1 LQLTWKRQ
9 LTLTE
14 VFLEITIPVC
24 FLFVINWYTSLRGK
38 IQRFRDELNEEVE
51 NYYVRKEYIRNPHRI
66 YRRIIRIINKRIKK
80 DLIEQIICIV
90 SLENSGTI
98 SVVNG
103 STFVWSFKFANSD
116 ILSRLRAAKQLI
128 NEPLFVERKNKNNNA
143 IIYTKVE
150 NYEYSY
156 IFVTKESIPLYYL
169 LIGVFRIITPSLN
182 KISKI
187 LLNEKQMVELKNEE
201 TMRLSERSQYVNR
214 ANKTMHFIRNR
225 LGPLSNLLQ
234 LLDNVDKLNDD
245 KHGQFSEV
253 FFKEASRAKLEL
265 KNITDR
271 ATDMLEKSS
280 NPFVYSSLNKIKV
293 ERIYIILKNNLN
305 HFIPT
310 CKLKVVGD
318 FQNKKPYGILN
329 EEGFE
334 LFLSDWLN
342 NMAKYKITY
351 IECGFSLLKDMLII
365 TFINDHAQSSQTI
378 KKMISDFESD
388 ERNEIMKRTTHG
400 LFIIKSTL
408 EDMKIPFK
416 VKEIDN
422 NKIELSIE
430 IQTVSE

>member
-1 LQLTWKRQ
+1 
-9 LTLTE
+9 
-14 VFLEITIPVC
+14 
-24 FLFVINWYTSLRGK
+24 
-38 IQRFRDELNEEVE
+38 
-51 NYYVRKEYIRNPHRI
+51 
-66 YRRIIRIINKRIKK
+66 
-80 DLIEQIICIV
+80 
-90 SLENSGTI
+90 
-98 SVVNG
+98 
-103 STFVWSFKFANSD
+103 
-116 ILSRLRAAKQLI
+116 
-128 NEPLFVERKNKNNNA
+128 
-143 IIYTKVE
+143 
-150 NYEYSY
+150 
-156 IFVTKESIPLYYL
+156 
-169 LIGVFRIITPSLN
+169 
-182 KISKI
+182 
-187 LLNEKQMVELKNEE
+187 
-201 TMRLSERSQYVNR
+201 
-214 ANKTMHFIRNR
+214 
-225 LGPLSNLLQ
+225 
-234 LLDNVDKLNDD
+234 
-245 KHGQFSEV
+245 
-253 FFKEASRAKLEL
+253 
-265 KNITDR
+265 
-271 ATDMLEKSS
+271 MLEKSS